1 MAQVTFIHGIGNK
14 VASDALL
21 RRWLELLADEG
32 GPDLAAEGVESAMVY
47 WADFLYP
54 EPQLV
59 RGAESAEAL
68 ELQGIEDVEMGWLV
82 SAEGEEAALVGRLA
96 AKIGF
101 EEFATAEPVRPPQV
115 QEARELLPP
124 FVARQL
130 MKTLLRDVHHYLFN
144 ARFSPRPGQEY
155 KIQEVIRERVVETLQ
170 QGAGRPGPHV
180 VVSHSMGTVIVYD
193 CLKRVPDCP
202 PIDGL
207 MTIGSPLGLDE
218 VQHPLK
224 PAWTRED
231 GFPAERLTGRWVN
244 VYDRLDLVAAADPGL
259 SDDYQRGGARV
270 VVDIDEPNYGRWRHD
285 IGKYFAGVR
294 LRAELAGLL
303 GMA

>member
-21 RRWLELLADEG
+21 RRWLDLLADDG
-32 GPDLAAEGVESAMVY
+32 GPDLAGEGVGCAMVY

-54 EPQLV
+54 EPQAV
-59 RGAESAEAL
+59 RGAESSEAL

-101 EEFATAEPVRPPQV
+101 EEFATAEPVQPPQV

-130 MKTLLRDVHHYLFN
+130 MKTFLRDVHHYLFN
-144 ARFSPRPGQEY
+144 ARFTPRPGQEY
-155 KIQEVIRERVVETLQ
+155 KIQEVIRQRVVETLRESARQ
-170 QGAGRPGPHV
+170 PGPHV

-193 CLKRVPDCP
+193 CLKRVADCP

-244 VYDRLDLVAAADPGL
+244 VYDRLDLVAAADPEL
-259 SDDYQRGGARV
+259 SDDYQRDGARV
-270 VVDIDEPNYGRWRHD
+270 VVDVDEPNYGRWRHD
-285 IGKYFAGVR
+285 IGKYFAGGR

-303 GMA
+303 GTA